1 MSVDYGGTKFLAER
15 MYRLGGEAAFEL
27 LNSARLL
34 EKDGRTLVHLQIGE
48 PDYDTPQKIID
59 KAKWALDNHDTH
71 YTPSPGKLEMREAV
85 AEYYRKLRGYD
96 ITYENVCITPGLKP
110 AIFLSLLALV
120 EEGDEVIYPNPGY
133 PTYASVVNFLG
144 AKPVPMH
151 LKEEKGFRFDVDEL
165 KALVTDKTRG
175 IIINSPENP
184 TGGVLTEEDNQAIA
198 DLAKEK
204 DLWVFT
210 DEIYCRLVYDGLK
223 YSSIRD
229 FEGMEDR
236 VLLADGHSKIYAMT
250 GWRLGFVVAPVHIAK
265 GLGMLMTNS
274 ASCAGSFIQ
283 TAGITALLE
292 DHPEIPMMQKEF
304 ETRRN
309 LIVEMLN
316 DIPGVKCHKP
326 AGAFYVFPN
335 ITSFG
340 KPAKE
345 IQDWL
350 LSGAY
355 KAGLTEQPIDGVAL
369 LAGDAFGRY
378 GAGYLRLSYA
388 NSRENIEK
396 AISFMKE
403 AFNRLQ

>member
-1 MSVDYGGTKFLAER
+1 MSVDYGDTKFLADR

-27 LNSARLL
+27 LNTARLL
-34 EKDGRTLVHLQIGE
+34 EKEGRTLVHLQIGE
-48 PDYDTPQKIID
+48 PDFDTPRKIID

-71 YTPSPGKLEMREAV
+71 YTPSPGKIDMREAV
-85 AEYYRKLRGYD
+85 AEFYRKDRGYD

-110 AIFLSLLALV
+110 AIFLSLLAVV
-120 EEGDEVIYPNPGY
+120 EEGDEVIYPDPGY

-175 IIINSPENP
+175 IILNSPENP
-184 TGGVLTEEDNQAIA
+184 TGGVLTKEDNEAIA
-198 DLAKEK
+198 DLAIKN

-210 DEIYCRLVYDGLK
+210 DEIYCQLVYDGLK

-229 FEGMEDR
+229 IPGMEDR
-236 VLLADGHSKIYAMT
+236 VLLADGHSKIFAMT
-250 GWRLGFVVAPVHIAK
+250 GWRLGYVVAPKHIAL

-292 DHPEIPMMQKEF
+292 DHPEIPLMKEEF
-304 ETRRN
+304 EARRN
-309 LIVEMLN
+309 LIVDMLN

-326 AGAFYVFPN
+326 SGAFYVFPN

-340 KPAKE
+340 KTGQE

-350 LSGAY
+350 LFGAY
-355 KAGLTEQPIDGVAL
+355 DAGLTNQPINGVAL
-369 LAGDAFGRY
+369 LAGEAFGPN

-403 AFNRLQ
+403 AFKRI

>member
-1 MSVDYGGTKFLAER
+1 MSVDYGDTKFLAKR

-34 EKDGRTLVHLQIGE
+34 EKEGRTLVHLQIGE
-48 PDYDTPQKIID
+48 PDFDTPQKIID

-71 YTPSPGKLEMREAV
+71 YTPSPGKIVMREAV
-85 AEYYRKLRGYD
+85 AEFYRKHRGYD

-110 AIFLSLLALV
+110 AIFLSLLAVV
-120 EEGDEVIYPNPGY
+120 EEGDEVIYPDPGY

-165 KALVTDKTRG
+165 KALVTDKTCG
-175 IIINSPENP
+175 IILNSPENP
-184 TGGVLTEEDNQAIA
+184 TGGVLTKEDNEAIA
-198 DLAKEK
+198 DLAKK
-204 DLWVFT
+204 NDLWVFT
-210 DEIYCRLVYDGLK
+210 DEIYCQLVYDGLK

-229 FEGMEDR
+229 IPGMEDR
-236 VLLADGHSKIYAMT
+236 VLLADGHSKIFAMT
-250 GWRLGFVVAPVHIAK
+250 GWRLGYVVAPKHLALA
-265 GLGMLMTNS
+265 LGMLMTNS

-292 DHPEIPMMQKEF
+292 DHPEIPLMKEEF
-304 ETRRN
+304 EARRN
-309 LIVEMLN
+309 LIVDMLN

-326 AGAFYVFPN
+326 SGAFYVFPN

-340 KPAKE
+340 KSGID

-350 LSGAY
+350 LFGAY
-355 KAGLTEQPIDGVAL
+355 DAGLTDQPINGVAL
-369 LAGDAFGRY
+369 LAGEAFGPN

-403 AFNRLQ
+403 AFKRI

>member
-1 MSVDYGGTKFLAER
+1 MSVDYGDTKFLAKR

-34 EKDGRTLVHLQIGE
+34 EKEGRTLVHLQIGE

-71 YTPSPGKLEMREAV
+71 YTPSPGKIVMREAV
-85 AEYYRKLRGYD
+85 AEFYRKHRGYD

-110 AIFLSLLALV
+110 AIFLSLLAVV
-120 EEGDEVIYPNPGY
+120 EEGDEVIYPDPGY

-165 KALVTDKTRG
+165 KALVTDKTCG
-175 IIINSPENP
+175 IILNSPENP
-184 TGGVLTEEDNQAIA
+184 TGGVLTKEDNEAIA
-198 DLAKEK
+198 DLAKK
-204 DLWVFT
+204 NDLWVFT

-229 FEGMEDR
+229 IAGMEDR
-236 VLLADGHSKIYAMT
+236 VLLADGHSKIFAMT
-250 GWRLGFVVAPVHIAK
+250 GWRLGYVVAPKHLALA
-265 GLGMLMTNS
+265 LGMLMTNS

-292 DHPEIPMMQKEF
+292 DHPEIPLMKKEF
-304 ETRRN
+304 EARRN
-309 LIVEMLN
+309 LIVDMLN

-326 AGAFYVFPN
+326 SGAFYVFPN

-340 KPAKE
+340 KSGID

-350 LSGAY
+350 LFGAY
-355 KAGLTEQPIDGVAL
+355 DAGLTDQPINGVAL
-369 LAGDAFGRY
+369 LAGEAFGLN

-403 AFNRLQ
+403 AFKRI